1 MANEVIIPTTS
12 QPLNNVQWYGVGI
25 LNLVHKQ
32 LKVMEMKLDG
42 LAALGIARLSKAG
55 FLLSS
60 D

>member
-1 MANEVIIPTTS
+1 MFSKN
-12 QPLNNVQWYGVGI
+12 L
-25 LNLVHKQ
+25 LNLVHMQ

>member
-1 MANEVIIPTTS
+1 MIPTTS

-42 LAALGIARLSKAG
+42 LAALGIARLSRLEAHELG
-55 FLLSS
+55 Q
-60 D
+60 

>member
-1 MANEVIIPTTS
+1 MIPTTS
-12 QPLNNVQWYGVGI
+12 QPLNNVQWFGVGI